1 MSKNISNASEK
12 GRLTER
18 IAARKLKKKP
28 SQAAINKALF
38 LALKEEIKE
47 AMGDGHN
54 IYCIWET
61 LHEEGK
67 LKFSYETFRKYV
79 KRIIRSHS
87 DSANQQIEVVA
98 KNTENT
104 NTVTKESF
112 EIPSFKHNP
121 IPNKEELY

>member
-1 MSKNISNASEK
+1 MSKNLSNASENS
-12 GRLTER
+12 RLTER

-38 LALKEEIKE
+38 LALKDEIKE

-54 IYCIWET
+54 VFCIWET

-79 KRIIRSHS
+79 NRIIRAHS
-87 DSANQQIEVVA
+87 DNTNQQIESVA

-104 NTVTKESF
+104 NTAQKESF

-121 IPNKEELY
+121 IPNIEELY